1 MSEFDP
7 VVVATILAMSVTTY
21 ATKAGGFWLLSRIE
35 LSPRV
40 ERGLDAL
47 PGAIVVSLLVPELTK
62 LGPAGWIAAIAALV
76 VAWRS
81 DGTLAALGVGM
92 VVVVSLRALL

>member
-1 MSEFDP
+1 MAELDP
-7 VVVATILAMSVTTY
+7 VVVVTILAMSVTTY

-35 LSPRV
+35 LSPRI

-47 PGAIVVSLLVPELTK
+47 PGAIVVSLLAPELTK
-62 LGPAGWIAAIAALV
+62 LGPAGWIAATAVLV
-76 VAWRS
+76 VAWRN

-92 VVVVSLRALL
+92 VTVVALRALL